1 MESGIFIQ
9 NNMLYPFLN
18 AVYERTA
25 H

>member
-1 MESGIFIQ
+1 MKSDIFIQ